1 MIMKHNPG
9 WQEVMMNGISEL
21 TSNDQETQSA
31 SILVIED
38 DVVLGSTIT
47 RGLSETGYKCRLADL
62 GRKAEEMLVKENYD
76 VIILDLMLPDVSGID
91 LLKKIRTNQIDT
103 PVLILTALGSVEDR
117 VNGLNAGADDYL
129 VKPFAFVELTA
140 RLEAIQRRSNKAV
153 VTKLKIGEL
162 TMELT
167 TRKVERAGRQIDLTP
182 TEFKLLEFL
191 MRNTE
196 RVVTRQ
202 MMCEHLWESNWE
214 GVTNVIEVHI
224 NRLRTK
230 INLANE
236 PQMIHTVRGSGYVL
250 RPT

>member
-1 MIMKHNPG
+1 MR
-9 WQEVMMNGISEL
+9 
-21 TSNDQETQSA
+21 T
-31 SILVIED
+31 LVIED
-38 DVVLGSTIT
+38 DAVLGSTIA
-47 RGLSETGYKCRLADL
+47 RGLSEIGYECELADH
-62 GRKAEEMLVKENYD
+62 GQRAEAILEKGSFD
-76 VIILDLMLPDVSGID
+76 VIVLDLMLPDISGID
-91 LLKKIRTNQIDT
+91 LLKRIRACGIDT

-129 VKPFAFVELTA
+129 VKPFAFAELTA
-140 RLEAIQRRSNKAV
+140 RIEAIRRRSSKAV
-153 VTKLKIGEL
+153 ATKLKIGEL

-167 TRKVERAGRQIDLTP
+167 TRKVDRAGRQIDLTP

-191 MRNTE
+191 MRNHD

-236 PQMIHTVRGSGYVL
+236 TQMIHTVRGSGYAL